1 MFQNNLLMAAAANAS
16 GGAVVIP
23 SVKFDGSNDYMRMT
37 SDPMADGALGT
48 VSFWIKFNGGN
59 GASQSLWC
67 SQGTY
72 FLIQRPATNILE
84 ITGYTSS
91 ASQIL
96 YIKSTGTILSDGG
109 WHHVVASWNQTS
121 QTQHFYLD
129 GVQDKASGGI
139 NNAGVIDYTRGTH
152 TLGAFQDAS
161 QKINADIAQFY
172 LTTEF
177 IDLSNATNLAK
188 FITTDGTPVDMGS
201 DGATPTGTA
210 AKLFFNSALDSWHTN
225 DGTGGGMTEYG
236 ALTAGSEPVE
246 L

>member
-1 MFQNNLLMAAAANAS
+1 MAAAANAS

-129 GVQDKASGGI
+129 GVEDKNPSGGI
-139 NNAGVIDYTRGTH
+139 NSAGVIDYTRGTH